1 MGNCLF
7 CQSSGGSQCCAIWS
21 GSTFVCLPLYVL
33 LTPHTHTVSVV
44 FLVFV
49 GIVMS
54 TPPVFVKDITDEK
67 AVIAASNAYKVA
79 ALEGLT
85 FLLALYMYYYRKRQ
99 ETARERASL
108 GLGSA
113 RSPAH
118 LGEPLVSIEMN
129 STAGGT
135 AASGEA
141 VSSARSRRK
150 KTTGGDVI

>member
-1 MGNCLF
+1 M
-7 CQSSGGSQCCAIWS
+7 
-21 GSTFVCLPLYVL
+21 
-33 LTPHTHTVSVV
+33 SVI

-54 TPPVFVKDITDEK
+54 SPPVFVKDITDEK

-108 GLGSA
+108 GLSTA
-113 RSPAH
+113 RSAAH

-129 STAGGT
+129 STAGGSS
-135 AASGEA
+135 AASGGEA

-150 KTTGGDVI
+150 KTSGGDVI